1 MIELIKDKYYI
12 YVDKGHYNY
21 SLIKGNLE
29 KIQKN
34 PKKFTIGYYN
44 RIEWAIEGCINEIS
58 GTRLEKHTGTL
69 QSAIDE
75 ILKAKN
81 EVMEVLKKSKLNKV
95 SYKKS

>member
-12 YVDKGHYNY
+12 YVDKGHQNY
-21 SLIKGNLE
+21 TLLKGKLE
-29 KIQKN
+29 SIQKK
-34 PKKFTIGYYN
+34 PTSYVIGYYN

-81 EVMEVLKKSKLNKV
+81 EVMEVLKKSDLNKV

>member
-1 MIELIKDKYYI
+1 MIELVKDKYYI
-12 YVDKGHYNY
+12 YVDKGHQNY
-21 SLIKGNLE
+21 TLLKGKLKKIKE
-29 KIQKN
+29 AK
-34 PKKFTIGYYN
+34 TSCVIGYYN
-44 RIEWAIEGCINEIS
+44 RIEWAIDGCINEIS

-81 EVMEVLKKSKLNKV
+81 EVMEVLKKSDLNKV